1 MRRKLVVANRKMYG
15 SIPSNQSFFEGVLTG
30 TAGMKDAGCAI
41 CVPHPYLFQAQSILS
56 GTPISW
62 GGQNMS
68 RHDCGAYTGSVSP
81 VMLREFGCEYVI
93 IGHSERRAR
102 GHETDQSCGERF
114 DAAIKAG
121 LKPILCIGETLEEY
135 QEGIT
140 DLVTVRQLNAV
151 IEQVGIE
158 RLSLGVLAY
167 EPVWAIGTGKAATP
181 AHVAAI
187 LDFLRGHVALLNE
200 QVANDIQIL
209 YGGSVKP
216 DNIAQLL
223 KVPDLDGGLI
233 GGASLVTED
242 FVRICEAANEA
253 G

>member
-1 MRRKLVVANRKMYG
+1 MGRRKLVVANRKMYG
-15 SIPSNQSFFEGVLTG
+15 SIPSNQSFFEGLLKG
-30 TAGMKDAGCAI
+30 TDSLKSAAYAV
-41 CVPHPYLFQAQSILS
+41 CVPHPYLYQAQTALQ
-56 GTPISW
+56 GTHIAW

-68 RHDCGAYTGSVSP
+68 RFDCGAFTGSVSP
-81 VMLREFGCEYVI
+81 TMLREFGCDYVI

-114 DAAIKAG
+114 DAAIRAG
-121 LKPILCIGETLEEY
+121 LKPVLCIGETLAEY
-135 QEGIT
+135 QDGLT

-151 IEQVGIE
+151 IERVGIE
-158 RLSLGVLAY
+158 RLSQGVLAY

-187 LDFLRGHVALLNE
+187 LDFLRGHLAMLDA
-200 QVANDIQIL
+200 QVAGEIQIL

-216 DNIAQLL
+216 DNIEQLL

-242 FVRICEAANEA
+242 FLRICEAANA
-253 G
+253 V